1 MSSFT
6 NETGRTRIGKAP
18 YKSHR
23 SNVGYR
29 GLLHRIFGKKLRIPR
44 DAFGTRDE
52 RLTPISHK
60 IGRPRKKEKV
70 SA

>member
-1 MSSFT
+1 MT
-6 NETGRTRIGKAP
+6 ERTGYGIKRKAP

-29 GLLHRIFGKKLRIPR
+29 GLLHRIFGGELVIPR
-44 DAFGTRDE
+44 NAFGTRQE

-60 IGRPRKKEKV
+60 IGRPRKREV
-70 SA
+70 NNANS